1 MREPSMTQNNGPYGS
16 DCRSSDHGVT
26 CSQPQSSMPI
36 SRRRPPLPR
45 RMTIEPSRVQVML
58 GQQQRL
64 VDAQA
69 GTPEHDDQPA

>member
-1 MREPSMTQNNGPYGS
+1 
-16 DCRSSDHGVT
+16 
-26 CSQPQSSMPI
+26 
-36 SRRRPPLPR
+36 
-45 RMTIEPSRVQVML
+45 MTIEPSRVQVML